1 MEISK
6 SDWKRY
12 REKIPVWQENY
23 MNRLNNEYMALLS
36 ADKKPSEKFWE
47 LEKRIKNDRRHPGV
61 MIEMRRSSSIFDIAD
76 LIRLNVITYD
86 DLSDFSEELQLAVKM
101 VLGRYSD

>member
-23 MNRLNNEYMALLS
+23 MDRLNNEYMLLLS

-61 MIEMRRSSSIFDIAD
+61 MIEMRRSSSIFDIAG
-76 LIRLNVITYD
+76 LVRLNVITYD

-101 VLGRYSD
+101 LLGRHSD

>member
-6 SDWKRY
+6 KDRKLY
-12 REKIPVWQENY
+12 REKLPAWQENY
-23 MNRLNNEYMALLS
+23 MNHLNNEYMSLLS

-61 MIEMRRSSSIFDIAD
+61 IIEVRKSSAIYDIFR
-76 LIRLNVITYD
+76 LICLGVITYE
-86 DLSDFSEELQLAVKM
+86 DLNDFSDELQQTVKM
-101 VLGRYSD
+101 LLDKDSN